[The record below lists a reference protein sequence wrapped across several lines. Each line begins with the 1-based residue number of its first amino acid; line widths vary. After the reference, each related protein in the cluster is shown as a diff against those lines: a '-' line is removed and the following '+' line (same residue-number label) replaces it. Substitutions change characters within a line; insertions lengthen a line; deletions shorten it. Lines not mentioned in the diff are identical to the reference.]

1 MKHGRP
7 ELLRRTAGALI
18 AVALIIAILVIA
30 DPRTVGDLLVSVD
43 RRLMLVALAAAAASL
58 VSRAVRLSLLLPP
71 GKLGIIRAVPL
82 TAAAQGAAVFIPARL
97 GELVLPVLL
106 RREIG
111 RDGASGVATLL
122 AARTLDIAALGAWTG
137 TAVLFLWGLNRPLV
151 LGAAM
156 VLLTPLILLPAI
168 VATVDRRIGARE
180 TARHGGR
187 RLWAERLHRMR
198 LGLDDARRYPHRLVG
213 AAAAS
218 MVSWA
223 FQWMLAGSLLAAMGH
238 RWPVWEI
245 VTGSAV
251 ASMSNLLPF
260 NLIGNLGTLEAGWTA
275 AFTAM
280 GVDLEVAAATGLATH
295 LWALIFV
302 AVFGVLG
309 WMTMA
314 LRRSTTRYDDPI
326 EE

>member
-7 ELLRRTAGALI
+7 EILRRTAGALI
-18 AVALIIAILVIA
+18 AVALVVATLVIA
-30 DPRTVGDLLVSVD
+30 DPRAVGSLLVSVD
-43 RRLMLVALAAAAASL
+43 RRLMLFALAAATASL
-58 VSRAVRLSLLLPP
+58 ISRAVRLSLLLPP
-71 GKLGIIRAVPL
+71 GDLGIIRAVPL

-122 AARTLDIAALGAWTG
+122 AARILDIAALGAWTG
-137 TAVLFLWGLNRPLV
+137 TAVLFLWGVSRPLV
-151 LGAAM
+151 LAAAL

-168 VATVDRRIGARE
+168 VTMVDRRIGARE
-180 TARHGGR
+180 TTRHGGR

-198 LGLDDARRYPHRLVG
+198 LGLDEARRHPVRLVG
-213 AAAAS
+213 AAGAS

-260 NLIGNLGTLEAGWTA
+260 NLIGNLGTLEAGWTT
-275 AFTAM
+275 AFAAM
-280 GVDLEVAAATGLATH
+280 GVDLDIAAATGLATH
-295 LWALIFV
+295 LWALVFV
-302 AVFGVLG
+302 AVFGALG

-314 LRRSTTRYDDPI
+314 FRRETSHCDDPA